1 MQGYA
6 VGLVLKAD
14 GSLEFQ
20 GVAGTWRAQ
29 GNRLYLTEGE
39 ETVAYEYRLQGSQ
52 LELAGGDL
60 TAPVVLTRA
69 GGGTPSVVRLGT
81 SAAQPGSAATRAPG
95 RERGLSQAEVMD
107 LLDGGVA
114 GSRIAALVEERG
126 ISFAM
131 TPSLAAQLRGKG
143 ASAELIDVL
152 NRAGNKSAATGGAEV
167 SPARRRAA
175 TLATS
180 TGTGIFVNEVEL
192 TPQEVQQLQAMY
204 GGVGQP
210 GHFWYDRMNGSWGRQ
225 GGPTEGFIVAG
236 LNLGGPLRED
246 ASNGDTGVFINGRQ
260 LHRVDVQRL
269 SLLGPVH
276 PGRCWMDAQGYIG
289 LEGQPAF
296 ANIFTAAR
304 ALSGGGSRK
313 EGILSTYDKTG
324 VAVFGH

>member
-1 MQGYA
+1 
-6 VGLVLKAD
+6 
-14 GSLEFQ
+14 
-20 GVAGTWRAQ
+20 
-29 GNRLYLTEGE
+29 LTEGE

-60 TAPVVLTRA
+60 TAPVVLTRV
-69 GGGTPSVVRLGT
+69 GGGTPAVGPGT
-81 SAAQPGSAATRAPG
+81 PTAQPGSATARAPG
-95 RERGLSQAEVMD
+95 RKRGLSQAEIMD
-107 LLDGGVA
+107 LLAGGVA
-114 GSRIAALVEERG
+114 ASRVAALVEERG

-131 TPSLAAQLRGKG
+131 TPGLAAQLRGKG
-143 ASAELIDVL
+143 ATAELIDVL
-152 NRAGNKSAATGGAEV
+152 NRAGNKSAATGRGEA
-167 SPARRRAA
+167 SPTGRRAA
-175 TLATS
+175 TVATS
-180 TGTGIFVNEVEL
+180 SGTGIFVNEVEL
-192 TPQEVQQLQAMY
+192 TPQQVQALQAAY

-210 GHFWYDRMNGSWGRQ
+210 GRFWYDRMNGSWGRQ
-225 GGPTEGFIVAG
+225 GGPTEGFIAAG

-246 ASNGDTGVFINGRQ
+246 ASSGDTGVYINGRQ

-269 SLLGPVH
+269 SLLGPVR